1 MNTRRFTHLG
11 FGFDVDPLVLQA
23 LALTHLVGRDLRAAE
38 GLLGRI
44 FVEMLRTAQARF
56 GEELFRAGASLRFR
70 LQPTHALKTRM
81 SEVLDG
87 SQVRTYL
94 VTRNPRVE
102 RLIRRSLPKAADPL
116 QVVSSREALLSLL
129 PGVLVILDALE
140 TAPKHLA
147 PFHAGL
153 DAQVQR
159 TLVDA
164 GVHRWLEP
172 HERDATLPVK
182 TPLTAPQNPL
192 VQGLAEAFDTARFCR
207 VFERFRAS
215 RLRWRTHWDLA
226 FLPAQGLVQATFSV
240 DGEERVLR
248 AQDLKRDIP
257 WAEIPSLGF
266 RDVLGLSAAKAQLQA
281 YLDWLKDPRGESGVR
296 ACVLSGPPG
305 TGKTHA
311 CLATAGEANVPCI
324 VMGGAEFLSQWY
336 GETER
341 IIRETF
347 ASLSQYDSAVL
358 VIDEFEGIA
367 WSRAQSNEWQANHQ
381 ASIVG
386 ELLRS
391 VDRLR
396 MGPGRVLLLATT
408 NQYERLDSALVRSLR
423 LDDRIHLGLPD
434 AAERRA
440 MLADLLAPECA
451 GTDREEAVGLT
462 TGLSCADLVRLVASA
477 RKAAMA
483 AGTPFDLVALR
494 GTVFE
499 ARRGPAAGSALQD
512 PILRRQVSVH
522 EAGHALVAFLL
533 LGGKVLE
540 HVSIAPSAG
549 GTLGAAYLRL
559 PEDLE
564 LVGRAA
570 IRHRIAILLAG
581 RAAETLLFPEEGP
594 SCGIAL
600 DLESAT
606 ALATAAISR
615 WGMDEDF
622 PLLSLEGLP
631 PDLRS
636 RVGDRLLARVQ
647 IWLEAAKEHAD
658 GLLRYHRADL
668 ERLAEAL
675 QREETL
681 HRPELLRLLEG
692 SA

>member
-1 MNTRRFTHLG
+1 MGARRFSH
-11 FGFDVDPLVLQA
+11 FGFAFDIDPVVLQT
-23 LALTHLVGRDLRAAE
+23 LALTHLVGRDLRSAE
-38 GLLGRI
+38 GLLGRV
-44 FVEMLRTAQARF
+44 FLGMLRMAQARF
-56 GEELFRAGASLRFR
+56 GEGLSQAGASLRFC
-70 LQPTHALKTRM
+70 LQPSRALRVRM
-81 SEVLDG
+81 SEALNGIRV
-87 SQVRTYL
+87 TPHL
-94 VTRNPRVE
+94 VTRNPQVE
-102 RLIRRSLPKAADPL
+102 RLIRRSLPEAAEPL
-116 QVVSSREALLSLL
+116 QVVSSLEVLPSLP
-129 PGVLVILDALE
+129 PGALVIVDGLE
-140 TAPKHLA
+140 SAPKHLA
-147 PFHAGL
+147 LFTSGL

-164 GVHRWLEP
+164 GVHRWLLP
-172 HERDATLPVK
+172 HERDAALPVH
-182 TPLTAPQNPL
+182 TSLSAPQKSL
-192 VQGLAEAFDTARFCR
+192 VQGLAEAFDTARFDR

-226 FLPAQGLVQATFSV
+226 FLPAQGLMKATFHC

-257 WAEIPSLGF
+257 WAEIPSLRF

-281 YLDWLKDPRGESGVR
+281 HLDWLKDPQGDPGIRT
-296 ACVLSGPPG
+296 CVLSGPPG

-324 VMGGAEFLSQWY
+324 VMGGAEFLSSWY

-347 ASLSQYDSAVL
+347 ASLRQYDSAVL

-367 WSRAQSNEWQANHQ
+367 WSRAQSNEWEANRQ

-396 MGPGRVLLLATT
+396 KGPGRVLLLATT
-408 NQYERLDSALVRSLR
+408 NQYQRLDPALVRSMR
-423 LDDRIHLGLPD
+423 MDGRIHLGLPD

-440 MLADLLAPECA
+440 MLADLLATECA
-451 GTDREEAVGLT
+451 EADREEAVGLT
-462 TGLSCADLVRLVASA
+462 TGLSCADLVCLVASA
-477 RKAAMA
+477 RKVAKT
-483 AGTPFDLVALR
+483 AGVPFDLGALR
-494 GTVFE
+494 VAVFE
-499 ARRGPAAGSALQD
+499 ARRGPAAGSVLQD
-512 PILRRQVSVH
+512 PILRRHVAVH

-533 LGGKVLE
+533 LGGKALE
-540 HVSIAPSAG
+540 HVSIAPSADG
-549 GTLGAAYLRL
+549 VLGAAYLRL

-581 RAAETLLFPEEGP
+581 RAAETILFPEEGP
-594 SCGIAL
+594 SCGVAS
-600 DLESAT
+600 DLQNAT
-606 ALATAAISR
+606 ALAAAAISR

-622 PLLSLEGLP
+622 PLMSLEGLP
-631 PDLRS
+631 PDLRL

-647 IWLEAAKEHAD
+647 IWLEGAQEHAD
-658 GLLRYHRADL
+658 GLLRDHRADL
-668 ERLAEAL
+668 ERLAETL

-692 SA
+692 TA

>member
-1 MNTRRFTHLG
+1 MGMRRFTHLG
-11 FGFDVDPLVLQA
+11 FPFEVDPLVLQA

-44 FVEMLRTAQARF
+44 FVELLRTAQARF
-56 GEELFRAGASLRFR
+56 GEGLSQAGASLRFR
-70 LQPTHALKTRM
+70 LQPTRALRTRM
-81 SEVLDG
+81 SEALKG
-87 SQVRTYL
+87 AQVTTYL

-102 RLIRRSLPKAADPL
+102 RLIRRSRPKAADPL
-116 QVVSSREALLSLL
+116 QVVSSREALPSLP
-129 PGVLVILDALE
+129 PGALVILDGLE

-147 PFHAGL
+147 LSQTGL
-153 DAQVQR
+153 EAQVQR
-159 TLVDA
+159 ILVDA

-182 TPLTAPQNPL
+182 APLTAPQKAL
-192 VQGLAEAFDTARFCR
+192 AQGVAEAFDTARFSSA
-207 VFERFRAS
+207 FERFRAS

-226 FLPAQGLVQATFSV
+226 FLQTQGLVQATFHF
-240 DGEERVLR
+240 DREERVLR

-257 WAEIPSLGF
+257 WAEIPSLRF
-266 RDVLGLSAAKAQLQA
+266 ADVLGLTAAKAQLQG
-281 YLDWLKDPRGESGVR
+281 YLDWLKNPRGEPGIL

-367 WSRAQSNEWQANHQ
+367 WSRAQSNEWEANHQ

-396 MGPGRVLLLATT
+396 KGPGRVLLLATT
-408 NQYERLDSALVRSLR
+408 NQYERLDSALVRSMR
-423 LDDRIHLGLPD
+423 LDGRIHLGFPD
-434 AAERRA
+434 ASERRT

-451 GTDREEAVGLT
+451 EADREEAVGLT

-477 RKAAMA
+477 RKAARA
-483 AGTPFDLVALR
+483 AGAPFDLGTLR
-494 GTVFE
+494 RTVFE
-499 ARRGPAAGSALQD
+499 ARRGPAAGSVLQD
-512 PILRRQVSVH
+512 PILRCHAAVH

-533 LGGKVLE
+533 LGGKALE
-540 HVSIAPSAG
+540 HVSIAPSADG
-549 GTLGAAYLRL
+549 VLGAAYLRL
-559 PEDLE
+559 PEALE

-570 IRHRIAILLAG
+570 IQHRIAILLAG

-594 SCGIAL
+594 SCGVAL
-600 DLESAT
+600 DLENAT
-606 ALATAAISR
+606 ALATAAIGR
-615 WGMDEDF
+615 WGMDETL

-631 PDLRS
+631 PDLRP

-647 IWLEAAKEHAD
+647 IWLEAAQEHASA
-658 GLLRYHRADL
+658 LLCDHRADL